1 MTHLIKN
8 GLFWVAVVLI
18 LLSCVYIALL
28 FRNVVNRKPFVFLR
42 PTKTASRSIER
53 SLHSLNCTKH
63 VAFPSE
69 HGGAPQDYRRKHDA
83 YYIVLR
89 HPYDRA
95 LSAFSFKK
103 QGGEKN
109 DEKDFDDVRFV
120 QQYDTLENLVEQN
133 PNLTTLPL
141 LNYTTQYK
149 HYFNHNKKMR
159 PICYPEL
166 QKEWPKVLKELGCD
180 STQPL
185 LVSNTSNSKK
195 HKLGPKTKAFID
207 KHLAKDIEIY
217 EKYCGH
223 LKQN

>member
-8 GLFWVAVVLI
+8 GLFWVAVVVI
-18 LLSCVYIALL
+18 LLSCVYIVLIL
-28 FRNVVNRKPFVFLR
+28 KNGVNRKQFVFLR
-42 PTKTASRSIER
+42 PTKTASRSIDR
-53 SLHSLNCTKH
+53 SLQKISCTKNVEMASTH
-63 VAFPSE
+63 DM
-69 HGGAPQDYRRKHDA
+69 APQDYRRNHDA

-109 DEKDFDDVRFV
+109 DEKGNDDVRFV

-133 PNLTTLPL
+133 PDLTTLPL

-166 QKEWPKVLKELGCD
+166 QKEWPNVLKEIGCD